1 MKKYKRFL
9 ILSGAALVLIL
20 IIFITTSGGNPA
32 IKNPY
37 SFDRLPNIYPDYS
50 GIVIPPNIAPMNF
63 IIREKGERFFVK
75 ITSLHGDPIEI
86 SSGDPKI
93 IIPLNE
99 WKELL
104 SQNRGQNLQIE
115 INVKDSEGKWS
126 KFKIIENQIANE
138 KIDNHLAYRL
148 IHPGHN
154 LWNKLGIYQRNL
166 ENFDEKP
173 ILLNRATDE
182 SCMNCHSF
190 CNNDPNRMLLHL
202 RAGPANGTLIITPD
216 KIVKV
221 NTATDFNKAGA
232 YPAWHPSGKLIAMSV
247 NQLTLFFHSVGEPR
261 DVLDHASDLIV
272 YSIDSNMVTTCPEIS
287 SPDRMETF
295 PAWSPDGKYLYFCSA
310 PKIETYMTEK
320 DGKEDLLYNQIRYD
334 LMRIGYNIKDGT
346 WGKLETVLTSAETG
360 KSITEPRISPD
371 GKYLLFTMADY
382 GNFPIYLKSSDVYL
396 LDLKTGKYYK
406 PDVNSNRTESF
417 HSWSSNSRWF
427 VFSSKRGDGF
437 LARPYFSYLDKNGK
451 AFKPFV
457 LPQEDPDFYDSFLF
471 TFNVP
476 ELIKGPV
483 TISPQELIR
492 TAYDHNKFLQ
502 AKLDPKVE
510 LPKTKGK
517 TEKEMRLTPQPQ

>member
-1 MKKYKRFL
+1 MKKYKQL
-9 ILSGAALVLIL
+9 IMISGAVLIL
-20 IIFITTSGGNPA
+20 LLVIFLVTAGGNPV
-32 IKNPY
+32 IKNY
-37 SFDRLPNIYPDYS
+37 NSIDRLPDIYPDYTET
-50 GIVIPPNIAPMNF
+50 VIPPNIAPMNF
-63 IIREKGERFFVK
+63 IVKEKGDGYFVK
-75 ITSLHGDPIEI
+75 ITSKVGGPIEI
-86 SSGDPKI
+86 SSENPKI
-93 IIPLNE
+93 IIPFDQ
-99 WKELL
+99 WKDLL

-115 INVKDSEGKWS
+115 LYTKGSGGKWN
-126 KFKIIENQIANE
+126 KFKTIDNQIANE
-138 KIDNHLAYRL
+138 NIDSHLAYRL

-166 ENFDEKP
+166 ENYDEKP

-216 KIVKV
+216 KMVKV

-247 NQLTLFFHSVGEPR
+247 NKLTLFFHSVGEVR
-261 DVLDHASDLIV
+261 DVLDHASDIFL
-272 YSIDSNMVTTCPEIS
+272 YLIDSNMVTTCPDIS
-287 SPDRMETF
+287 KPDRLETF

-310 PKIETYMTEK
+310 PKIETFMTEK
-320 DGKEDLLYNQIRYD
+320 DGKKDLLYNKIRYD
-334 LMRIGYNIKDGT
+334 LMRISYNIKDGT
-346 WGKLETVLTSAETG
+346 WGKLETVLSSAETG
-360 KSITEPRISPD
+360 MSITEPRVSPD
-371 GKYLLFTMADY
+371 GNYLLFTMADY
-382 GNFPIYLKSSDVYL
+382 GNFPIYLKSSDIYL
-396 LDLKTGKYYK
+396 LDLKNGRYFK
-406 PDVNSNRTESF
+406 PEVNSNRTESF

-437 LARPYFSYLDKNGK
+437 VARPYFSYFDKEGK
-451 AFKPFV
+451 AHKPFV

-483 TISPQELIR
+483 TVSPQQLIK

-502 AKLDPKVE
+502 ARLDPKIE
-510 LPKTKGK
+510 PRKTAGK
-517 TEKEMRLTPQPQ
+517 TEKEGRLAPQ